1 MHGVVIEWRR
11 VKELVA
17 SARTAIIVDL
27 TAPSVSCTA
36 PTSLRVGTAVTIT
49 PSATDTEIAS
59 YACKTDPSLPASL
72 TLNGTSGMIGSTPS
86 VAAAAGDVTIVI
98 TDDAGNTR
106 DVTLSLPAVTEVTRG
121 QPGEV
126 TMNGDRESGE
136 LPSRTT
142 APATPGSAAAGRT
155 MTGTA
160 EISSLRR
167 RRSLGCPRV
176 APPRQTLLTPD
187 PPQRPDTTLTRFG
200 NIRCDARA
208 PILVTDPMMRSGGS
222 HH

>member
-11 VKELVA
+11 GKELVA

-36 PTSLRVGTAVTIT
+36 PASLRVGTAVTIT

-126 TMNGDRESGE
+126 TMNADREGGE

-142 APATPGSAAAGRT
+142 RASN
-155 MTGTA
+155 TG
-160 EISSLRR
+160 I
-167 RRSLGCPRV
+167 GCR
-176 APPRQTLLTPD
+176 
-187 PPQRPDTTLTRFG
+187 RPDDDG
-200 NIRCDARA
+200 D
-208 PILVTDPMMRSGGS
+208 SGDQPLPPP
-222 HH
+222 